1 MSLKDFLLWAVLCG
15 AVLVTYIGV
24 MQLLLHH

>member
-1 MSLKDFLLWAVLCG
+1 MSLKELLLWAILCG
-15 AVLVTYIGV
+15 AVLVTSIGV